1 MSTLEYLQSGY
12 KFQTPLSKNK
22 LNMELNLRGKR
33 HPVHDQNVILRP
45 RLDYQDHQ
53 LEKEMVTHSSNLA
66 WKTPWTEE
74 PGRLQSMGSQESD
87 TT

>member
-1 MSTLEYLQSGY
+1 MSEYLQSAC

-22 LNMELNLRGKR
+22 LNMELNLRGKN
-33 HPVHDQNVILRP
+33 HHVHDRNVILRLK
-45 RLDYQDHQ
+45 LDYQDYQ
-53 LEKEMVTHSSNLA
+53 LEKEMATHSNNLA